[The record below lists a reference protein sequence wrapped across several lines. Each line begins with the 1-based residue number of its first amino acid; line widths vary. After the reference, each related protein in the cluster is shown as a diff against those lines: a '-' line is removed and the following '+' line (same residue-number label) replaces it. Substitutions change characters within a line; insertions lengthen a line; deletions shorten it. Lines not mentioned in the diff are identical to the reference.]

1 MDWHSSCHWSMKLK
15 HLSLKYNHEFCFKKM
30 KIELSICSFG
40 SAHSTNNIKNGQG
53 QFLHICTM
61 YMQCFLYNQL
71 PVHQLPRHGQCVLLE
86 CLFHVRL
93 KTSGNPWFFS
103 NSKNLWVISKPGE
116 TPIFQNFLV
125 YQRVVYVPYPKYNEL
140 QCRHCKMRVRKRLN
154 AAMNCGSR
162 KSRAYS
168 TEALYLMVIYG
179 TNCLLLFQHSNST
192 LSSS

>member
-1 MDWHSSCHWSMKLK
+1 MLIQQTTSKMAKGNFYIYVQCTCSASYITSYLYINFRGMVNACYLNAYFMLDWK
-15 HLSLKYNHEFCFKKM
+15 HLEILDFFP
-30 KIELSICSFG
+30 I
-40 SAHSTNNIKNGQG
+40 
-53 QFLHICTM
+53 
-61 YMQCFLYNQL
+61 
-71 PVHQLPRHGQCVLLE
+71 PRTYE
-86 CLFHVRL
+86 
-93 KTSGNPWFFS
+93 S
-103 NSKNLWVISKPGE
+103 
-116 TPIFQNFLV
+116 FQNQGKPPFCKTFW
-125 YQRVVYVPYPKYNEL
+125 YTRGVVYVPYPKYNEL